1 MKNNIENSQEN
12 QLENELENNSCGA
25 EKNIELIKFANK
37 DKENYEIFKYKKIR
51 IITDDDEDEINLKEN
66 SNELKENNKNEV
78 NEIKIINN
86 NDKNN
91 HFNNDSIKNPI
102 IERDNSLNNKNKET
116 NIPEENKVI
125 IIPDNNIEET
135 KKNESSTKVIQK
147 KKKSRI

>member
-12 QLENELENNSCGA
+12 QLENELENNSCGE
-25 EKNIELIKFANK
+25 EKNIEIIKFANK

-51 IITDDDEDEINLKEN
+51 IITDDEDEIDLKEN

-102 IERDNSLNNKNKET
+102 IERDNSLNNRNKET